1 MRKLTILLFCIACL
15 AATPAWAE
23 EYEIGMVGAVEERS
37 WAELGSRVRHLE
49 AGSPIFPGEQIVTG
63 RQGKVQIL
71 FSDNSHLAMGPSSRV
86 HLQHYLYPHDTHELP
101 GLHLVMLR
109 GSFRFAPG
117 EMALYFRD
125 GIRLESPMAV
135 AAVPG
140 GMSGHHIQ
148 PGREQHFHLYQETQ
162 YPMEVRSKKSARKV
176 QLDGVRN
183 TVELST
189 RADIGTPRPMLTS
202 EMTIHSDV
210 SVGHKGRRFGYGQHT
225 PAFIAIDT
233 TEPGDEVIV
242 PVKTDSR
249 WLGMQP

>member
-1 MRKLTILLFCIACL
+1 M
-15 AATPAWAE
+15 
-23 EYEIGMVGAVEERS
+23 
-37 WAELGSRVRHLE
+37 
-49 AGSPIFPGEQIVTG
+49 
-63 RQGKVQIL
+63 
-71 FSDNSHLAMGPSSRV
+71 
-86 HLQHYLYPHDTHELP
+86 
-101 GLHLVMLR
+101 
-109 GSFRFAPG
+109 
-117 EMALYFRD
+117 
-125 GIRLESPMAV
+125 
-135 AAVPG
+135 
-140 GMSGHHIQ
+140 
-148 PGREQHFHLYQETQ
+148 
-162 YPMEVRSKKSARKV
+162 
-176 QLDGVRN
+176 RN